1 MQSSSRI
8 ITTNK
13 PTSSFLTGWM
23 PFLSPNQQCQ
33 STEGKS
39 QYYTSV
45 NLYFL
50 PRHQRCSFGRMSNL
64 LETERWLLSVV
75 ISQMI
80 CMYFTQ
86 TIVTVVS
93 SNIFWWHNI
102 QNSLT
107 LQCVL
112 NAAAR
117 VHIHRE
123 RTVPLQSTV
132 IMKNNWKVR
141 KKQKHTC
148 LTARLTLV
156 NWHQKRATRIKP
168 TAPLSPLWS
177 LQFTHYQAHSI
188 AITVVVA
195 PIHYQAH
202 STAITIVVTP
212 IHSGPFSP
220 STHSVLRAN
229 HSHLWPQQRE
239 TGNWQKWTVT
249 EWKTEKL
256 RNLHSFIN
264 H

>member
-45 NLYFL
+45 NLCFL

-132 IMKNNWKVR
+132 IMKNNRKDR
-141 KKQKHTC
+141 KKTETHLFNSQANLGELAPETC
-148 LTARLTLV
+148 NSYQAHSTAITVVVASIHSLSSPQHCYHRCGRSKFT
-156 NWHQKRATRIKP
+156 IKP

-177 LQFTHYQAHSI
+177 LQFTLVLSLHLLTQFYVQI
-188 AITVVVA
+188 I
-195 PIHYQAH
+195 PIFDHNKEK
-202 STAITIVVTP
+202 
-212 IHSGPFSP
+212 
-220 STHSVLRAN
+220 L
-229 HSHLWPQQRE
+229 E
-239 TGNWQKWTVT
+239 TGKN
-249 EWKTEKL
+249 EPLLNEKL
-256 RNLHSFIN
+256 KN
-264 H
+264 